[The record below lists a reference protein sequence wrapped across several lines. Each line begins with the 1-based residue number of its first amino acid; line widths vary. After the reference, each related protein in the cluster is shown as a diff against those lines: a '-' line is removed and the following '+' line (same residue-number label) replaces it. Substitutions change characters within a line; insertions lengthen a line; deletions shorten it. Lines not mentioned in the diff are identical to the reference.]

1 MQYLD
6 AITRV
11 WGDWALFQRLLTV
24 LRRVGDRHGGAS
36 IANIAVRWVLDHPFV
51 GAVLVGTSAFP
62 PSQSQSRRNT
72 STDVLFFLSPSSLT
86 YFFLPRMNDNR
97 ANLRYDL
104 IPRIYARPP
113 ISKLQQQGTR
123 LGVSEHPEDNLNV
136 FRFRLSDVDR
146 TDIEAILE
154 RSNGRKMIT
163 LIGDCGAEYR

>member
-1 MQYLD
+1 VQYLD

-62 PSQSQSRRNT
+62 PSQSQSPKHIA
-72 STDVLFFLSPSSLT
+72 DVLFFLFPLFSDL
-86 YFFLPRMNDNR
+86 FFLPRMNDNR
-97 ANLRYDL
+97 ANPRYDL
-104 IPRIYARPP
+104 IPRIYARPL

-146 TDIEAILE
+146 TDIEAILG

>member
-1 MQYLD
+1 VREAQYQAAHLRHIRTHRAHPASPSGLSYFPPVGKCGGFLADTWLDRPEPDPYSSALTPSQRKYLD

-24 LRRVGDRHGGAS
+24 LRRIGDRHGGAS

-51 GAVLVGTSAFP
+51 GAVLVGT
-62 PSQSQSRRNT
+62 
-72 STDVLFFLSPSSLT
+72 
-86 YFFLPRMNDNR
+86 
-97 ANLRYDL
+97 
-104 IPRIYARPP
+104 
-113 ISKLQQQGTR
+113 R

-136 FRFRLSDVDR
+136 FRFRLSDADR
-146 TDIEAILE
+146 TDIEAVLE